1 MRKHSDAGFT
11 VAEALIATVLTM
23 IVVGSALGTFTTSV
37 ALGDTARL
45 ISSTNQ
51 GMQAA
56 MSLMVRDFLQAGQGV
71 PRGGIPVPTGNG
83 AVAIVRPSPAGAG
96 LTYPAAWVAL
106 PAVEPGGSLGPTV
119 LGVTTDLVN
128 LFYQDPN
135 LALGQYPLVAIAAD
149 GSTATVDPRTN
160 IGGADG
166 LAVGDIILFNNA
178 LGTAAQ
184 AVTAINGQLVTFAAG
199 DPMGLNQRN
208 APQGTLM
215 QLTSGPGAF
224 PPTTATR
231 LVLVSYYIDVTTD
244 PNVPRLVRQV
254 NLGQRLAI
262 ALGVE
267 NLQFTYDLVD
277 GTTNPSNVETPP
289 AANSAN
295 QIRKAN
301 LFIAARS
308 LELSLPTGQFV
319 RNSMAAGV
327 GLRSLSFVDRYR

>member
-23 IVVGSALGTFTTSV
+23 IVVGAALGTFTTSV

-83 AVAIVRPSPAGAG
+83 AVAITRPSPAGAG

-119 LGVTTDLVN
+119 LGVKTDLVN

-135 LALGQYPLVAIAAD
+135 LALGQYPVAGIAAD
-149 GSTATVDPRTN
+149 GSTATVDARTD

-166 LAVGDIILFNNA
+166 LRVGDIILFSNA
-178 LGTAAQ
+178 LGTAVQ
-184 AVTAINGQLVTFAAG
+184 
-199 DPMGLNQRN
+199 
-208 APQGTLM
+208 
-215 QLTSGPGAF
+215 
-224 PPTTATR
+224 
-231 LVLVSYYIDVTTD
+231 
-244 PNVPRLVRQV
+244 
-254 NLGQRLAI
+254 
-262 ALGVE
+262 
-267 NLQFTYDLVD
+267 
-277 GTTNPSNVETPP
+277 
-289 AANSAN
+289 
-295 QIRKAN
+295 
-301 LFIAARS
+301 
-308 LELSLPTGQFV
+308 
-319 RNSMAAGV
+319 
-327 GLRSLSFVDRYR
+327 